1 MDYRPGQSSAGTTS
15 LGVNYQ
21 QEPEHDDTLQNFI
34 DEVDG
39 IDWGIKSD
47 WGPNKATIRQVAT
60 NVAGYLGAARHFIT
74 RGDSEGA
81 LQAINKCLGSYPHVH
96 AHVKNTLR

>member
-1 MDYRPGQSSAGTTS
+1 MAYRPAPSRSGSTS
-15 LGVNYQ
+15 LGVNYP
-21 QEPEHDDTLQNFI
+21 QEPEHDDTLQDFI
-34 DEVDG
+34 DEIDG
-39 IDWGIKSD
+39 LDWGIKSD
-47 WGPNKATIRQVAT
+47 WGPNKATIQQAAT

-81 LQAINKCLGSYPHVH
+81 LTAISKCLKCYPHVH